1 MSTNLWRIVVLQQIF
16 HNCRDFSESKSTMV
30 EKTDRGNEYYMF
42 EHEIFLIYVSLSTS
56 NVSIKKS
63 GQHNW
68 KPLISN
74 TVKVAIY
81 ALGKFSLVTR

>member
-63 GQHNW
+63 GQHN
-68 KPLISN
+68 
-74 TVKVAIY
+74 
-81 ALGKFSLVTR
+81 